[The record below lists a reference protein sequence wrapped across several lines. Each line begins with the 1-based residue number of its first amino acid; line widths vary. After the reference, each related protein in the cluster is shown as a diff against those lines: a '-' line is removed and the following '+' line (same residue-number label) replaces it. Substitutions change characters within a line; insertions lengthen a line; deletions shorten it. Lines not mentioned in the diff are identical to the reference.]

1 MAKELKNGDE
11 ISFTAIMQSA
21 TGAREISLEGKI
33 ISLSDIQNGTVEVD
47 MLNGTSRKIRS
58 ASIVGY
64 DRETVVGP
72 VLFSG
77 DMVRSLRARRKT
89 VTRRLATS
97 PLRKRYAGDLLYVR
111 EAFRVSGSLDDIKP
125 SKLAPMLIKY
135 YEADGIEDPKAGKL
149 RPAMFMPRK
158 YSRLMLEVINIRTEP
173 LQDIT
178 AEDAIEEGI
187 LPLIRAKSAIAA
199 ASGKPLTG
207 ADCDVRY
214 MNYDQENPADGFE
227 DPIESFRTLW
237 ESLHTKEGERW
248 EDNPDVI
255 RLEFSV
261 SAKNIDEHLEALAN
275 E

>member
-1 MAKELKNGDE
+1 MPKELKNGDE
-11 ISFTAIMQSA
+11 ISFNAIMQSA

-33 ISLSDIQNGTVEVD
+33 ISISEIQNGTVEVD

-64 DRETVVGP
+64 DREPVVGP
-72 VLFSG
+72 VLFSA

-111 EAFRVSGSLDDIKP
+111 EAFRVAGSLDDIKP
-125 SKLAPMLIKY
+125 SKIAPMLIKY

-187 LPLIRAKSAIAA
+187 LPLIRAKSPIAA

-207 ADCDVRY
+207 ADCNVLY
-214 MNYDQENPADGFE
+214 TNYSDPEGPGLE

-261 SAKNIDEHLEALAN
+261 SAKNVDEHLESLQN
-275 E
+275 N

>member
-21 TGAREISLEGKI
+21 GGPREISLEAKI

-47 MLNGTSRKIRS
+47 MLNGTSRKIR
-58 ASIVGY
+58 AETIVGY
-64 DRETVVGP
+64 DREPVVGP
-72 VLFSG
+72 VLFSA

-111 EAFRVSGSLDDIKP
+111 EAFRVAESLDDIKP
-125 SKLAPMLIKY
+125 SMLAPMLTKY
-135 YEADGIEDPKAGKL
+135 FEADGIEDPKAGKL

-158 YSRLMLEVINIRTEP
+158 YSRIMLEVINIRTER

-187 LPLIRAKSAIAA
+187 LPLIRAKNQLAA
-199 ASGKPLTG
+199 VSGRPLTG
-207 ADCDVRY
+207 ADCNVRY
-214 MNYDQENPADGFE
+214 MNYDLSDPTDGFE
-227 DPIESFRTLW
+227 NPRESFRTLW
-237 ESLHTKEGERW
+237 ESLHNKPGERW
-248 EDNPDVI
+248 EDNPDIV
-255 RLEFSV
+255 RLEFV
-261 SAKNIDEHLEALAN
+261 VHPKNIDEHLESLQN
-275 E
+275 N